1 MSRCW
6 NDSKHYD
13 INDNVVRIVKL
24 FGSKDLVVK
33 STMFPRRNIQK
44 YKWTFPDRN
53 NHNLIDHILI
63 DRRHSSILD
72 VRSFREADCDTVH
85 CLVVPK
91 VRERL
96 TVSNRPAYEFHVE
109 RFNFRKLNELEV
121 RKQYQIESAKRFTLC
136 KN

>member
-24 FGSKDLVVK
+24 VGSKDLVVK
-33 STMFPRRNIQK
+33 RTMFPHQNLHK
-44 YKWTFPDRN
+44 YTWIFPDRN

-72 VRSFREADCDTVH
+72 VRSSRGADSDTVH
-85 CLVVPK
+85 YPVV
-91 VRERL
+91 
-96 TVSNRPAYEFHVE
+96 A
-109 RFNFRKLNELEV
+109 
-121 RKQYQIESAKRFTLC
+121 
-136 KN
+136 